1 MPDDTGLDH
10 DLHRLA
16 ARAAANL
23 RTGAGA
29 AGHPS
34 ELAHLAFARRLTL
47 AVSGGTVL
55 LVAAAVAA
63 VSTLAA
69 PALPWVVGAALVLA
83 VAGVVAV
90 GVHAGGHGWF
100 VPLPVLL
107 LAAGWALSASAGGW
121 SSALGWLLAA
131 LTISGAGFGALMVA
145 PAIAARRQGAGATGA
160 EALVGAAGVA
170 VTGMAPTGIARVN
183 NETWTAESISG
194 PLPAGAPVHVARVS
208 GLRLMV
214 WSEAGTVPAA
224 ESLASITNDKE
235 ET

>member
-1 MPDDTGLDH
+1 MPDDVGLH
-10 DLHRLA
+10 QDLERLA
-16 ARAAANL
+16 ARAAAGL
-23 RTGAGA
+23 RNGEA
-29 AGHPS
+29 AAHAPGQ
-34 ELAHLAFARRLTL
+34 AHLALARRLTL
-47 AVSGGTVL
+47 AVSAGAVL
-55 LVAAAVAA
+55 LIVAAVAV
-63 VSTLAA
+63 VSTFAA
-69 PALPWVVGAALVLA
+69 PALPWLLGAVLALA

-107 LAAGWALSASAGGW
+107 LAAGWALSGSAGGW
-121 SSALGWLLAA
+121 SSAASWLLAA
-131 LTISGAGFGALMVA
+131 LTISGAVFGALMVA
-145 PAIAARRQGAGATGA
+145 PAIAARRRGAAVTGA
-160 EALVGAAGVA
+160 EALVGATGVA
-170 VTGMAPTGIARVN
+170 ATAMAPTGIARVN

-224 ESLASITNDKE
+224 ESLAPITNDKE